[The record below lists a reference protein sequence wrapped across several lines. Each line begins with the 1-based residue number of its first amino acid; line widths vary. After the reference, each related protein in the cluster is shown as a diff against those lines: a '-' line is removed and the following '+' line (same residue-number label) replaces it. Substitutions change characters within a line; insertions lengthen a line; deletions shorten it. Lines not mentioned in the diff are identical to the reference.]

1 MSLPDVLS
9 LSRVPF
15 LFLIAAAL
23 SVPGPP
29 QGLAILAF
37 LLFVV
42 AALTDWL
49 DGLVARQQGTVSDYG
64 KLMDALTDKILMVGL
79 FVTFLATGL
88 LPGWT
93 LLFLLLILA
102 REFLIT
108 GLRMLAAVR
117 QVVLA
122 AEGAGKLKM
131 VLQVVSAG
139 LLLLGAALPAAAG
152 LFSVLGIIAFVA
164 AALLTAYSGGLY
176 LWKYR
181 GLLLR
186 AGEAA

>member
-1 MSLPDVLS
+1 
-9 LSRVPF
+9 
-15 LFLIAAAL
+15 
-23 SVPGPP
+23 
-29 QGLAILAF
+29 
-37 LLFVV
+37 
-42 AALTDWL
+42 
-49 DGLVARQQGTVSDYG
+49 
-64 KLMDALTDKILMVGL
+64 
-79 FVTFLATGL
+79 
-88 LPGWT
+88 
-93 LLFLLLILA
+93 
-102 REFLIT
+102 
-108 GLRMLAAVR
+108 
-117 QVVLA
+117 LA